1 MGIVW
6 SLIIGGVAGW
16 LAGTIMKGE
25 GYGVLVNIL
34 LGIVGGLV
42 GGLVFG
48 LLGIAA
54 LLPRKLV
61 PRCVLAMPRGRRGRS
76 RLLRPGVHH
85 PAPAT
90 SLPGNSVQ
98 PAVLSVALPW

>member
-1 MGIVW
+1 MGLIW
-6 SLIIGGVAGW
+6 SIIIGGIAGW
-16 LAGTIMKGE
+16 LAGLIMKGE

-54 LLPRKLV
+54 TNLIGQLI
-61 PRCVLAMPRGRRGRS
+61 C
-76 RLLRPGVHH
+76 
-85 PAPAT
+85 AT
-90 SLPGNSVQ
+90 VG
-98 PAVLSVALPW
+98 AVLLIALARALRK